1 MKLTCILIL
10 SFLSLSSIARD
21 QLIYSVGHE
30 LPMGGE
36 EINEIKKNYYITA
49 GTEQGINKGAILD
62 VYRIISQVNH
72 YDKQERVNYRVKIGQ
87 IEVIE
92 TSTNASIGI
101 ARRFD
106 VNEKTPILEVKN
118 FMVGDHVAVKV
129 DG

>member
-1 MKLTCILIL
+1 MKLACILFL
-10 SFLSLSSIARD
+10 SFISLNSFARD
-21 QLIYSVGHE
+21 QLIYAVGHE

-36 EINEIKKNYYITA
+36 EVYELKKNYYITA

-62 VYRIISQVNH
+62 VFRIISQVNH

-92 TSTNASIGI
+92 TSGDASIGI
-101 ARRFD
+101 ARQFD
-106 VNEKTPILEVKN
+106 ISEKTPILEVKN